1 MKPMRLSTFTH
12 DFLLLMAGPI
22 VWAVHF
28 VAIYGFIGLVCARP
42 PRDAQWL
49 GVGWAG
55 WVVAGMGLLAA
66 LALAAWLRLQPVAAE
81 PGNRRFLH
89 RSSLG
94 LGWLALLA
102 IAWETLA
109 VFLVPGCPPSLR
121 G

>member
-1 MKPMRLSTFTH
+1 MKSAHGSVFTH
-12 DFLLLMAGPI
+12 DFLLLMAGPV

-28 VAIYGFIGLVCARP
+28 VAIYGFIGVVCARP
-42 PRDAQWL
+42 ASQAQWL

-55 WVVAGMGLLAA
+55 WVVVAMGLVAA
-66 LALAAWLRLQPVAAE
+66 GALVAWLRVRPASAE
-81 PGNRRFLH
+81 PHNHRFLQ
-89 RSSLG
+89 RCSQA

-109 VFLVPGCPPSLR
+109 VFLVPGCAPSLR